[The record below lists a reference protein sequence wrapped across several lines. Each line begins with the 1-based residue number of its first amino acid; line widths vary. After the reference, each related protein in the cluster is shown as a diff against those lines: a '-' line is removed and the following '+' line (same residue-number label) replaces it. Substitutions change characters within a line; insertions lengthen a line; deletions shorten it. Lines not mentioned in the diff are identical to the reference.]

1 MKSDPH
7 IEHLVLTSEDKR
19 SRKSVAE
26 DNSVTYDVKTL
37 LWFCNSGG
45 GPWVSSG
52 LQNTTVARPSNQ
64 IKFIYLSLAILVWYM
79 LIKKIY
85 IQL

>member
-1 MKSDPH
+1 MG
-7 IEHLVLTSEDKR
+7 R
-19 SRKSVAE
+19 SRESVAE
-26 DNSVTYDVKTL
+26 DNSVTYGVKTL

-52 LQNTTVARPSNQ
+52 LQNTTDARLSSQ
-64 IKFIYLSLAILVWYM
+64 IKYIYLSLAILVWYV
-79 LIKKIY
+79 LIKNIY